1 LKTAYFLSALLLVLG
16 VAACGSTATA
26 TPTVDAPGTFTAV
39 ALTIMPAT
47 EAATPIIES
56 PTVTNTVFSSPTFP
70 PIATLAVT
78 TPVVAISPTQGCDDA
93 KFSADLSI
101 PDYSKL
107 LPGTKFRKTWRIY
120 NNGTCTWNKNYTL
133 TYISGNK
140 MGADT
145 ISLPKT
151 VKPGEFLEISQ
162 DFTAPDVEEDY
173 SNFWRLR
180 NPIGIIFGDTVF
192 CAIEVSKSAPTYT
205 LTVTPLYTKTATKA
219 PSSTST
225 LPVITNTVPVVPSD
239 TPVPYTSTPV
249 PSPTEPPATEPPTLE
264 PTTLDAT
271 SSETPG

>member
-1 LKTAYFLSALLLVLG
+1 MA
-16 VAACGSTATA
+16 
-26 TPTVDAPGTFTAV
+26 
-39 ALTIMPAT
+39 
-47 EAATPIIES
+47 
-56 PTVTNTVFSSPTFP
+56 
-70 PIATLAVT
+70 
-78 TPVVAISPTQGCDDA
+78 PVVTISPTQGCDDA

-120 NNGTCTWNKNYTL
+120 NNGTCTWNKSYTL

-180 NPIGIIFGDTVF
+180 NPTGIIFGDTVF

-205 LTVTPLYTKTATKA
+205 LTVTPLFTKTGTRA

-225 LPVITNTVPVVPSD
+225 LPSITNTVTVVASD
-239 TPVPYTSTPV
+239 MPVPDTSTPV
-249 PSPTEPPATEPPTLE
+249 PPTSEPPTLV
-264 PTTLDAT
+264 PATLDAT
-271 SSETPG
+271 SSDTPG

>member
-1 LKTAYFLSALLLVLG
+1 VNKAHFVIALFLVLG
-16 VAACGSTATA
+16 VAACGSTASA

-47 EAATPIIES
+47 DTSTPIIET
-56 PTVTNTVFSSPTFP
+56 PTVTNTALPSPTLP
-70 PIATLAVT
+70 PIVTLAVT
-78 TPVVAISPTQGCDDA
+78 TPVVTISPTQGCDDA

-145 ISLPKT
+145 ISLSRT

-192 CAIEVSKSAPTYT
+192 CAIEVSNSAPTST
-205 LTVTPLYTKTATKA
+205 LTVTPFITKTATDA
-219 PSSTST
+219 PYSTIIV
-225 LPVITNTVPVVPSD
+225 PVVTNTVPSIPSD
-239 TPVPYTSTPV
+239 TPVPEVTTTDPST
-249 PSPTEPPATEPPTLE
+249 TG
-264 PTTLDAT
+264 
-271 SSETPG
+271 TP